1 VASHARPSTKIEV
14 ALIPTDDIQ
23 RILRE
28 AEQVSTML
36 MELPMKDAPE
46 IAALRD
52 LLHHRFKLQ
61 EAPYLLDV
69 SEQLLA
75 AIPRLPKDLRRT
87 VGQWGNSWKQ
97 VARREL
103 EESKASA
110 VQASI
115 DHERKSES
123 FDPTLPAAKQQRGS
137 LHPIT
142 QLTREL
148 EDLFSSMG
156 YHVIDGPEVEL
167 DWYNF
172 EALNIPKDHP
182 ARDAQDT
189 FYCDRE
195 GKLVLRTHT
204 SPGQIRAMERI
215 KPPFRAIV
223 PGKVFRQET
232 TDASHEHTFHQMEGI
247 CIDKDVSVG
256 HLIGTMKTLLR
267 GVFGRDI
274 EVRLRP
280 GYFPFVEPGFELDAK
295 CPFCKSGC
303 SVCKQSTWIELLPCG
318 MVHPNVLKAG
328 NIDPEEWSGFAF
340 GLGLSR
346 LVMLRYGIDDVR
358 LLLSGDLRFLEQF

>member
-1 VASHARPSTKIEV
+1 MNDSDREAIRQRAAVRIETSSN
-14 ALIPTDDIQ
+14 ADD
-23 RILRE
+23 LRE
-28 AEQVSTML
+28 VEREYLGKGGIVAGML
-36 MELPMKDAPE
+36 ASIPSLAPE
-46 IAALRD
+46 KRKEMGQTANRL
-52 LLHHRFKLQ
+52 KQ
-61 EAPYLLDV
+61 EI
-69 SEQLLA
+69 EA
-75 AIPRLPKDLRRT
+75 AITERKKL
-87 VGQWGNSWKQ
+87 
-97 VARREL
+97 L
-103 EESKASA
+103 E
-110 VQASI
+110 QASL
-115 DHERKSES
+115 DAERVSES
-123 FDPTLPAAKQQRGS
+123 FDPTLPAAKQERGS

-189 FYCDRE
+189 FYCGRD

-256 HLIGTMKTLLR
+256 HLIGAMKTLLR
-267 GVFGRDI
+267 GVFQRDI

>member
-1 VASHARPSTKIEV
+1 LSTADHDSILARAKARIQASSSATDLRDVEREYLAKGGVVASLLASIPSLPSEKRKETGQWANTLKREIET
-14 ALIPTDDIQ
+14 ALQ
-23 RILRE
+23 ERS
-28 AEQVSTML
+28 AEL
-36 MELPMKDAPE
+36 DA
-46 IAALRD
+46 AALD
-52 LLHHRFKLQ
+52 
-61 EAPYLLDV
+61 A
-69 SEQLLA
+69 
-75 AIPRLPKDLRRT
+75 
-87 VGQWGNSWKQ
+87 
-97 VARREL
+97 
-103 EESKASA
+103 
-110 VQASI
+110 
-115 DHERKSES
+115 ERSS
-123 FDPTLPAAKQQRGS
+123 TDFDPSLPAAQQERGS

-189 FYCDRE
+189 FYCDPE

-232 TDASHEHTFHQMEGI
+232 TDASHEHTFHQMEGLVV
-247 CIDKDVSVG
+247 DKDVSVG
-256 HLIGTMKTLLR
+256 HLIGAMKTLLR
-267 GVFGRDI
+267 GVFCRDI

-295 CPFCKSGC
+295 CPFCASGC

-318 MVHPNVLKAG
+318 MVHPNVLRAG
-328 NIDPEEWSGFAF
+328 DIDPEEWSGFAF